1 VADPQQVARQRRA
14 LFVEGLPLSSTS
26 PAVGCISPANRRS
39 RLVLPLPLGPLIC
52 TMSPLASRNSRF
64 SNSSRKSRS
73 QAERNGFQEG
83 LVKGSRAFTVQVGGA
98 VAVKEVHNNGF
109 GDRV

>member
-1 VADPQQVARQRRA
+1 
-14 LFVEGLPLSSTS
+14 LFVEGLAVERTS
-26 PAVGCISPANRRS
+26 PAVGCINPANRRS

-52 TMSPLASRNSRF
+52 TMSPLASRKF
-64 SNSSRKSRS
+64 EVLEQ
-73 QAERNGFQEG
+73 QAQVAFTGERYGFKKG
-83 LVKGSRAFTVQVGGA
+83 LVKRSRAFTVQVGGA